1 MLGHSV
7 LALSHPHPNDMDST
21 SHHTSPGRRQTRRQ
35 YSYARPKADSDDLDD
50 FEEESGRASRART
63 RLIVEGFSNLALIA
77 TFFAGVQ
84 AELLSDVND
93 DTEGALSIATS
104 TAFFGGLIFS
114 VFTAI
119 LATLSGRWFSILR
132 EDDADY
138 LSSRWLAQDSKWGF
152 QDLETGA
159 RRLGPSLKEYLD
171 FQIMSLQNTRLKR
184 MGIKSR
190 CGTLGNTQ
198 VNVNDGLNL
207 TELPLLPDLGTSP
220 RADSPEPVRTCDNK
234 TNSGDAKDS
243 FDPLVFDIDC
253 ILNLLQK
260 ERTGH
265 DMGFFKQDKSEILEM
280 SRTTWKER
288 ALGWALL
295 SPLLVCVPSFVLF
308 TAGIVMMAW
317 DKQPRSVAI
326 FTSAT
331 ALFCVLPLFFFFL
344 EHRHKH
350 VIKHIYLG
358 RASL

>member
-1 MLGHSV
+1 MADTGYY
-7 LALSHPHPNDMDST
+7 P
-21 SHHTSPGRRQTRRQ
+21 TSPGRRPTRHQT
-35 YSYARPKADSDDLDD
+35 SYARPKVDMDDLDD

-84 AELLSDVND
+84 AELLSDSND

-104 TAFFGGLIFS
+104 AAFFGGLIFS

-138 LSSRWLAQDSKWGF
+138 LSSRWLAQDSRLNIEDTEKGS
-152 QDLETGA
+152 Q
-159 RRLGPSLKEYLD
+159 RLGPDLKEYLD
-171 FQIMSLQNTRLKR
+171 FQIRSLQSARLKKTG
-184 MGIKSR
+184 MKSR
-190 CGTLGNTQ
+190 AGTIGSTQANT
-198 VNVNDGLNL
+198 NRESNNTNAPILEAASL
-207 TELPLLPDLGTSP
+207 T
-220 RADSPEPVRTCDNK
+220 RVDSPESVVAGIDEKRNAHPN
-234 TNSGDAKDS
+234 AS

-253 ILNLLQK
+253 ILNLLHK
-260 ERTGH
+260 ERTGQPASFSNRQMELKH
-265 DMGFFKQDKSEILEM
+265 ENQRMCH
-280 SRTTWKER
+280 TTWKER

-295 SPLLVCVPSFVLF
+295 SPIVVCVPSFVLF
-308 TAGIVMMAW
+308 AAGIVMLAW

-331 ALFCVLPLFFFFL
+331 VLVCVVPLFFFFL

>member
-1 MLGHSV
+1 M
-7 LALSHPHPNDMDST
+7 ADSGIST
-21 SHHTSPGRRQTRRQ
+21 ARKQTRKQ
-35 YSYARPKADSDDLDD
+35 YSYAQPKVDSDDLDD

-63 RLIVEGFSNLALIA
+63 KLIVEGFSNLALIA

-84 AELLSDVND
+84 AQLLSDTND
-93 DTEGALSIATS
+93 DNAGALSIATS
-104 TAFFGGLIFS
+104 AAFFGGLIFS

-138 LSSRWLAQDSKWGF
+138 LSSRWLAQDSKWRSE
-152 QDLETGA
+152 DVETGT
-159 RRLGPSLKEYLD
+159 RRLGPDLQEYLD
-171 FQIMSLQNTRLKR
+171 FQIRSLQNARLKK

-190 CGTLGNTQ
+190 RGTLGSAQ
-198 VNVNDGLNL
+198 VNVNRDPNL
-207 TELPLLPDLGTSP
+207 AGSPLSDVIPPT
-220 RADSPEPVRTCDNK
+220 RVDSPDSTGTGRDEKMSPY
-234 TNSGDAKDS
+234 SGNTKDS

-265 DMGFFKQDKSEILEM
+265 DAESLRLNPQLDTREM

-295 SPLLVCVPSFVLF
+295 SPLVVCIPSFVLF
-308 TAGIVMMAW
+308 TAGILFLAW
-317 DKQPRSVAI
+317 DKQPRAVAI

-331 ALFCVLPLFFFFL
+331 VLVCVLPLFFFFL